1 MKSVGELYKYKPPS
15 VCQLKYLSKFS
26 SICQQH
32 SSFVEPDHMAVW
44 RGVEELPEG
53 LEGPVSL
60 VLGARGWA
68 LPAVV
73 ELTADTQAE

>member
-15 VCQLKYLSKFS
+15 VCQFKYLSKFS

-32 SSFVEPDHMAVW
+32 LSFVEQDHTAVW
-44 RGVEELPEG
+44 RGVEELSEG

-60 VLGARGWA
+60 VFGARGWV
-68 LPAVV
+68 LPAMV